1 MSIISVPFEKWNET
15 GASLSIDIPDRNLAR
30 KFIPEEP
37 KGIADIEAA
46 LLEAVESPA
55 AGKKFSELIGPG
67 VKVTFVTENQFR
79 SAPANKLLMPL
90 LRRALDARAEVTV
103 AIGCG
108 TLPPLSGEEIEN
120 KLGREVVETGVPIEC
135 NDIRQ
140 PENYTFLG
148 NTSAGIPL
156 WVLNSVAKADV
167 VITIGTT
174 QATLWGYGGSGMIV
188 PAVSGNETIEMNHV
202 MCLAPDCVP
211 GNNECKMQ
219 LDKYEALRIAGVD
232 MGINVIVA
240 NNWDTIFINAGEPE
254 RSHKEAVEYYEKI
267 YQFDVRGCE
276 KFDIVLVGSTAP
288 TDHLFFHSGWA
299 IVNCAPVVRDGGT
312 IIFCSPCPGYYD
324 WPGFA
329 LTDLMKAF
337 MPSTPES
344 HEKVL
349 KAFYKKERDL
359 ASGSVWY
366 PIFRTMLKKD
376 VQIVTL
382 PGNIE
387 MAGNAGLNAEVSL
400 EEAMT
405 KALTKHGENA
415 RVAFVPFGRYTIF
428 KVGI

>member
-1 MSIISVPFEKWNET
+1 MPIIQVPFEKSDET
-15 GASLSIDIPDRNLAR
+15 GASLSINIPDHNLAG

-37 KGIADIEAA
+37 KGIADTETA
-46 LLEAVESPA
+46 LLEAVESPV
-55 AGKKFSELIGPG
+55 AGKQFSELVGPG

-79 SAPANKLLMPL
+79 SAPANKLLIPL
-90 LRRALDARAEVTV
+90 LKRALDAGAEVSV

-108 TLPPLSGEEIEN
+108 SLPPLSGEEIEN
-120 KLGREVVETGVPIEC
+120 KLGRSVVETEVPIEC
-135 NDIRQ
+135 NDVHQ
-140 PENYTFLG
+140 PENYTFVG
-148 NTSAGIPL
+148 ITSAGVPL

-167 VITIGTT
+167 VITISTT
-174 QATLWGYGGSGMIV
+174 QAALWGYGGSGMII

-202 MCLAPDCVP
+202 MSLAPDCVP

-219 LDKYEALRIAGVD
+219 LDKYEALRMVGVD

-240 NNWDTIFINAGEPE
+240 NNWNTIFINAGEPE
-254 RSHKEAVEYYEKI
+254 ISHKGAIEYYEKL
-267 YQFDVRGCE
+267 YKFDVRRYE

-299 IVNCAPVVRDGGT
+299 IVNCAPIVKDGGT

-329 LTDLMKAF
+329 LTDLMKDF
-337 MPSTPES
+337 MPPTPEN

-349 KAFYKKERDL
+349 KSFYKKEREL
-359 ASGSVWY
+359 SAGCVWY
-366 PIFRTMLKKD
+366 PIFRTMLNKD

-382 PGNIE
+382 PGNVE
-387 MAGNAGLNAEVSL
+387 MARNAGLNVEVSL

-405 KALTKHGENA
+405 KAMTKHGENA

-428 KVGI
+428 KV